1 MKYVLAVDVG
11 ATKIHGGI
19 LDESLKI
26 IHEKTIASRESILGL
41 ADPGLQRTKSVIAEL
56 TSLAA
61 KSNINISSACI
72 GFPEYVS
79 NDGQILSKDTI
90 DWQNQPRSELLELT
104 GIDWIVESDIRC
116 AAMGELYLI
125 GDKSKSNFLYVLVS
139 SGISHTMVINGRAWP
154 GANGRAI
161 GFGVTQ
167 IEHGGQFKS
176 LESVASGLGI
186 AREYERLSGISV
198 RGAVE
203 VFQKFDSDS
212 TSRIVIKQAA
222 ESLSRGLINLVEV
235 LDPSKI
241 IIGGGLWLGSQ
252 NYREL
257 VGDLLPRTINEIIS
271 MASLSNSGLI
281 GAGVI
286 AQNSLKTSGNLE
298 KK

>member
-19 LDESLKI
+19 LDENLKI

-41 ADPGLQRTKSVIAEL
+41 ADQGLHRTKNVIVEL

-61 KSNINISSACI
+61 KSNIKISSACI

-79 NDGQILSKDTI
+79 NDGQLISKDTM
-90 DWQNQPRSELLELT
+90 DWQSQPRSELLELT

-116 AAMGELYLI
+116 AAMGELHLI
-125 GDKSKSNFLYVLVS
+125 EDKLKTNFLYVLVS
-139 SGISHTMVINGRAWP
+139 SGISHTMVIDGRAWT

-167 IEHGGQFKS
+167 IEHGGRLKS
-176 LESVASGLGI
+176 LESVDSGLGI

-203 VFQKFDSDS
+203 VFQKFESDS
-212 TSRIVIKQAA
+212 NSRIVIKQAA
-222 ESLSRGLINLVEV
+222 ESLSRGLTNLVEV
-235 LDPSKI
+235 LDPHKI

-257 VGDLLPRTINEIIS
+257 VGDLLPRTINDIIS
-271 MASLSNSGLI
+271 MASHSNSGLI

-286 AQNSLKTSGNLE
+286 AQNSLKILGNIE